1 MRDSHNLGA
10 NGRSVVRREAARAP
24 GPAGKRKARA
34 ARGREAARS
43 PALASALRTL
53 DLEREGLEALR
64 AAFDEALG
72 RAFGAAVAMLAGASG
87 RVIVTGIGKSGHVG
101 QKVAA
106 TFASTGTPAFF
117 VHPSEASHGDLGMI
131 TRDDAIVALSWG
143 GEAVELRNILTYSRR
158 FKVPLIA
165 ITSRAQST
173 LGKQSDVVLELPRA
187 KEACP
192 HGLAPTT
199 STTMQVA
206 IGDCLAI
213 ALLEHRGFTAQ
224 DFKMFHPGGSLGASL
239 KFVADIMHTGERIP
253 LVPVGKVMSEAILTM
268 TEKSFGCLGVVDGKG
283 RLVGMIT
290 DGDLRRHMGARLL
303 GARVEEIMTRKP
315 STLTPG
321 MLASAALEQIN
332 SLERGDASRLPGV
345 TQMFVI
351 DKGKPVG
358 IVHINDFLR
367 VGVA

>member
-1 MRDSHNLGA
+1 VGKR
-10 NGRSVVRREAARAP
+10 VAARTL
-24 GPAGKRKARA
+24 GPIAERRPRA
-34 ARGREAARS
+34 TRGRGTAQSPAQSRAKS
-43 PALASALRTL
+43 PALSSALRTL

-64 AAFDEALG
+64 ARLDAPLGEAFG
-72 RAFGAAVAMLAGASG
+72 RAVAILAGASG

-101 QKVAA
+101 QKLAA

-131 TRDDAIVALSWG
+131 VREDAIVALSWG

-165 ITSRAQST
+165 ITSRADST
-173 LGKQSDVVLELPRA
+173 LARQSDVVLELPRA

-199 STTMQVA
+199 STTMTMA
-206 IGDCLAI
+206 MGDCLAI

-224 DFKMFHPGGSLGASL
+224 DFKVFHPGGSLGASL
-239 KFVADIMHTGERIP
+239 KFVSDIMHTGERMP

-268 TEKSFGCLGVVDGKG
+268 TAKSFGCLGVVDGKG

-303 GARVEEIMTRKP
+303 EARVEEIMTRSP
-315 STLTPG
+315 STLTPAT
-321 MLASAALEQIN
+321 LASAALEQIN
-332 SLERGDASRLPGV
+332 SLKRGDASRLPGV

-351 DKGKPVG
+351 DKGRPVG

-367 VGVA
+367 AGVA